1 MGSGCTPGE
10 PGLDAAVHLL
20 AGAPGSFC
28 IWEQEIPTGGKRVH
42 LDGAL
47 ERKDTDVGWQPA
59 FVQNK
64 NKISPAWPWVWSPA
78 SLILRGAPGSYS
90 EI

>member
-1 MGSGCTPGE
+1 MSSLGTAAASSLSGKGLVHSGCTPRE

-28 IWEQEIPTGGKRVH
+28 IWEQEVPTGGKRVH

-47 ERKDTDVGWQPA
+47 ERKDTDVQWQPA

-64 NKISPAWPWVWSPA
+64 NKISPA
-78 SLILRGAPGSYS
+78 
-90 EI
+90 